1 MVSTSFHFK
10 LFKILR
16 VKWYRRDWGHCFGK
30 TNVVII
36 LLYLLNHIIWF
47 KSLNLSF
54 TFMANQHL
62 YSCERFEPRS
72 HFVSRLSMIV
82 WVNVVLNR
90 TVIVDRD
97 WHFDNL
103 CGSHLHSQSDLYQAS
118 WWYLTLVVDLIGQLS
133 RDVIGRLS
141 VKPCY
146 RLCRLEISLVCF
158 DLSIVTVKQWF
169 IVSQIVSCPVVLS

>member
-1 MVSTSFHFK
+1 M
-10 LFKILR
+10 
-16 VKWYRRDWGHCFGK
+16 
-30 TNVVII
+30 
-36 LLYLLNHIIWF
+36 
-47 KSLNLSF
+47 NLSF

-146 RLCRLEISLVCF
+146 RYADSKYHWCVLICLLSQLNSGLLLVK
-158 DLSIVTVKQWF
+158 LS
-169 IVSQIVSCPVVLS
+169 VVPSFSRS

>member
-1 MVSTSFHFK
+1 MGSLTAICRNLGKRSFTAPFLVTATCNNPTIGSYLWKNNIEKSCISQQIMVSTSFHFK

-16 VKWYRRDWGHCFGK
+16 VKWYRRDWGHFFGK
-30 TNVVII
+30 TNVV
-36 LLYLLNHIIWF
+36 
-47 KSLNLSF
+47 SLNLSF

-118 WWYLTLVVDLIGQLS
+118 
-133 RDVIGRLS
+133 
-141 VKPCY
+141 
-146 RLCRLEISLVCF
+146 
-158 DLSIVTVKQWF
+158 
-169 IVSQIVSCPVVLS
+169 

>member
-1 MVSTSFHFK
+1 MIQKRLRPFFWEDKCCNNIIITFK
-10 LFKILR
+10 
-16 VKWYRRDWGHCFGK
+16 
-30 TNVVII
+30 
-36 LLYLLNHIIWF
+36 HIIWF

-146 RLCRLEISLVCF
+146 RLCRLEISLVRF